1 MERINCIVV
10 DDEPIAISILEKHI
24 ARYDGLLVVAKCPN
38 ALEAFDVL
46 HTKKV
51 DLMFLDIKMPAI
63 SGIDFLKSLKHP
75 PKVIFT
81 TAFSEHAI
89 DGYELDVVDFLL
101 KPITYERFSKSMERF
116 LRVSPPTEPAE
127 EKEYTFF
134 KVSGQLVKIYHR
146 DIYYAQSVKDY
157 IQLKTNRG
165 NFLTYMTMKQLT
177 DILPADSFVRVHR
190 SYVVNGIHVEVVA
203 KNSLRIAEDHI
214 PIGQSYRASFFGN
227 GF

>member
-1 MERINCIVV
+1 MGSINCIVV

-24 ARYDGLLVVAKCPN
+24 LRYGGLQLVGKCPN

-46 HTKKV
+46 HAKKV
-51 DLMFLDIKMPAI
+51 DLMFLDIRMPSI
-63 SGIDFLKSLKHP
+63 SGIDFLKSLKKP

-116 LRVSPPTEPAE
+116 LRVVPQVELTPET
-127 EKEYTFF
+127 EYTFF
-134 KVSGQLVKIYHR
+134 KVSGQLVKVYHR
-146 DIYYAQSVKDY
+146 DIFHAQSIKDY
-157 IQLKTNRG
+157 IQLKTSKG

-177 DILPADSFVRVHR
+177 EMLPVETFVRVHR
-190 SYVVNGIHVEVVA
+190 SYVINMIHVEVVA
-203 KNSLRIAEDHI
+203 KDSLQVAGEQV
-214 PIGQSYRASFFGN
+214 PIGKLYRSN
-227 GF
+227 LNNLL